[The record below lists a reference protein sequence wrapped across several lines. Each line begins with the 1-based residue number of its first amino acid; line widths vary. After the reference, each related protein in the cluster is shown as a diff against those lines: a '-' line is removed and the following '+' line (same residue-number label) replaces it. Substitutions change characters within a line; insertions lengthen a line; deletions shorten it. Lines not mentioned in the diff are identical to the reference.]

1 MKVKPIPNSL
11 LGENIMLVLPTA
23 TGFSE
28 TPIKNVRVEL
38 SDSLDSYGKTT
49 VSSAAEITVWADRR
63 RSTWADFPVGARV
76 DFRGV
81 RYTITQKKICYA
93 DGEPHHCKFTAKRTG
108 DDGL

>member
-11 LGENIMLVLPTA
+11 LGENITLVLPTA

-49 VSSAAEITVWADRR
+49 VSSAAEIGRI
-63 RSTWADFPVGARV
+63 FPSE
-76 DFRGV
+76 RGW
-81 RYTITQKKICYA
+81 TFAACGIQ
-93 DGEPHHCKFTAKRTG
+93 
-108 DDGL
+108 